1 MNNIPEKCLAR
12 IFPNGFEDF
21 YTSALEKILSLT
33 VYTQKKDENE
43 SITASA
49 IAFIFYTKFEN
60 WSYLGSKQNF
70 LNEFISELIA
80 VILEIR
86 KKEFLWNSMFHKIE
100 ELREIKTKEET
111 GKQAVLSRDP
121 VEKII
126 TERTGSDLGSLGRIL
141 NNFDKSTFNFSDYY
155 KRFYPLFNPF
165 VAISDTEEE

>member
-86 KKEFLWNSMFHKIE
+86 KKEFL
-100 ELREIKTKEET
+100 
-111 GKQAVLSRDP
+111 
-121 VEKII
+121 
-126 TERTGSDLGSLGRIL
+126 
-141 NNFDKSTFNFSDYY
+141 
-155 KRFYPLFNPF
+155 
-165 VAISDTEEE
+165 